1 MPARMTDA
9 AWTME
14 VLLSYRVPRG
24 FHTQL
29 DP

>member
-1 MPARMTDA
+1 MTDA

-24 FHTQL
+24 FHAQL
-29 DP
+29 DT